1 MSKIIGIDLGTTNS
15 CVAVVENGEPIVI
28 PNAEGARTTPSVIGF
43 TESGERRVGQVAKRQ
58 AVTNARNT
66 IYGIKRLMGRA
77 FDSEGTRKQIEHVPY
92 EIVATERGD
101 AAVAVIDQT
110 FTPPEIS
117 AMVLETMRAIA
128 ESYIGSDITEAVV
141 TVPAYFDDAQ
151 RQATKAAGKIA
162 GLEVKRIIN
171 EPTAAAIAYGFDRK
185 ATNERIVVYDLG
197 GGTFDVSILE
207 LSDGVFS
214 VRAVGGDTYLGG
226 EDFDDVVIDYLAQKF
241 EEESGIDLLEDR
253 IALQR
258 LKEQAE
264 RARHELSSSLE
275 TEINLP
281 FIASD
286 ATGPKHLVLTF
297 KRHELELLVED
308 LVERTLAPC
317 EQALKDANLQN
328 TDIDEII
335 LVGGMTRMPLVQKRV
350 EEFFGKKPHKGVNP
364 DEVVA
369 VGAALH
375 AAALSGEV
383 QEVLLLDVTPLSLG
397 VETGGGVFTKLIPRN
412 TTIPTHKSEVFTTSV
427 DNQPFVPIHVLQG
440 EREMAGD
447 NKSLA
452 RFELS
457 GIPPAPR
464 GVPQIQVNFDIDAEG
479 ILHVSATDLGTKR
492 AQKVSVVP
500 SSGLSEDEINKIVES
515 ADQYRQ
521 SDEKR
526 RELAE
531 LKNNAE
537 GLLYTSERAC
547 DECAEIV
554 DASIIK
560 QVRED
565 IAYLKDLINGS
576 GDAIAIRDAL
586 QQLEQSAYK
595 IAEAMYGSAE
605 TGGASSDG
613 KAVDTGP
620 AAAMKPETEAS

>member
-1 MSKIIGIDLGTTNS
+1 MSKIVGIDLGTTNS

-28 PNAEGARTTPSVIGF
+28 PNSEGARTTPSIVGF

-66 IYGIKRLMGRA
+66 IYGIKRMMGRP
-77 FDSEGTRKQIEHVPY
+77 FDSDATRKQVDHVPY
-92 EIVATERGD
+92 EITGTERGD
-101 AAVAVIDQT
+101 AAVRVMDQLYS
-110 FTPPEIS
+110 PQEIS
-117 AMVLETMRAIA
+117 AMVLETMRSIA
-128 ESYIGSDITEAVV
+128 ESYVGSTITEAVI

-185 ATNERIVVYDLG
+185 GKNERIVVYDLG

-226 EDFDDVVIDYLAQKF
+226 EDFDDAVIDYLAQKF
-241 EEESGIDLLEDR
+241 QHETNIDLLEDR

-258 LKEQAE
+258 LKEQSE

-286 ATGPKHLVLTF
+286 ASGPKHLVTTF

-308 LVERTLAPC
+308 LVERTLGPC
-317 EQALKDANLQN
+317 EQALKDSGL
-328 TDIDEII
+328 TVKDIDEVI
-335 LVGGMTRMPLVQKRV
+335 LVGGMTRMPLIQKRV
-350 EEFFGKKPHKGVNP
+350 EEFFGKKPNKGVNP

-369 VGAALH
+369 VGAALQG
-375 AAALSGEV
+375 AALSGEV

-440 EREMAGD
+440 EREMSAD

-452 RFELS
+452 RFELT

-464 GVPQIQVNFDIDAEG
+464 GLPQIEVNFDIDAEG
-479 ILHVSATDLGTKR
+479 ILHVSAKDLGTGR
-492 AQKVSVVP
+492 NQKVSVVP
-500 SSGLSEDEINKIVES
+500 SSGLTEEEISNIVHS

-531 LKNNAE
+531 LRNNAE
-537 GLLYTSERAC
+537 ALLYTSERAC

-554 DASIIK
+554 AAEVIK
-560 QVRED
+560 QVRDD
-565 IAYLKDLINGS
+565 IAYLRGLIGGS

-586 QQLEQSAYK
+586 QLLEQSAYK
-595 IAEAMYGSAE
+595 IAESMYGSA
-605 TGGASSDG
+605 D
-613 KAVDTGP
+613 P
-620 AAAMKPETEAS
+620 NAAADDAGSASPDAPDSKPG